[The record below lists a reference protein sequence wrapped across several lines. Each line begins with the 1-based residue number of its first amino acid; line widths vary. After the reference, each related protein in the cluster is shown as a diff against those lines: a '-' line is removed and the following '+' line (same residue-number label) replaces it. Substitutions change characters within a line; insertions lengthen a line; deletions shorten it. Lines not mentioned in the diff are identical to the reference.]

1 MRRARTS
8 LSTRITRLEQTLEE
22 LGGLEEQ
29 RKARQETR
37 QWREWMNTIGRR
49 PEYHDLLSLDLDFG
63 LACTDAFV
71 DLVFNNDE
79 PRATQAIE
87 KAKDILLQLK
97 ERANEHGLLDLLP
110 YGEDSVFTLPRLRAL
125 ADPGSAT

>member
-1 MRRARTS
+1 
-8 LSTRITRLEQTLEE
+8 
-22 LGGLEEQ
+22 
-29 RKARQETR
+29 
-37 QWREWMNTIGRR
+37 MNTIGRR